1 MLDAFQ
7 VTEALKTMVRMTSD
21 METYILAVERI
32 NEYTELEEEVRP
44 SYVSLFFLCSIEA
57 DTDSIN

>member
-7 VTEALKTMVRMTSD
+7 VSRALNVMVTTTSD

-57 DTDSIN
+57 RYR

>member
-7 VTEALKTMVRMTSD
+7 VTAALKTMVRMTSD

-44 SYVSLFFLCSIEA
+44 SYVSLLFLCNVEA
-57 DTDSIN
+57 RYR

>member
-7 VTEALKTMVRMTSD
+7 VTGSLNMMVKMTSD
-21 METYILAVERI
+21 METYIVAVERI

-44 SYVSLFFLCSIEA
+44 SCVSLFFLCSDA
-57 DTDSIN
+57 ARYR